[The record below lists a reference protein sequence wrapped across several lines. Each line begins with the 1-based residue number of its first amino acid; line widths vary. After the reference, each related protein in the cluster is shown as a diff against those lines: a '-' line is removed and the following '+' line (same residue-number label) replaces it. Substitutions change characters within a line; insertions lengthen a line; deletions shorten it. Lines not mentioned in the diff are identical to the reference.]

1 MTSVFYMNAT
11 IIKDVVLGHKRD
23 YGIMQYSVKAAQ
35 VKKSYAACV
44 CNSRES
50 TDGDK
55 NE

>member
-1 MTSVFYMNAT
+1 MNAT
-11 IIKDVVLGHKRD
+11 IMNEDVVLGHKRD

-35 VKKSYAACV
+35 VKKSYVACV

-50 TDGDK
+50 TNGDK